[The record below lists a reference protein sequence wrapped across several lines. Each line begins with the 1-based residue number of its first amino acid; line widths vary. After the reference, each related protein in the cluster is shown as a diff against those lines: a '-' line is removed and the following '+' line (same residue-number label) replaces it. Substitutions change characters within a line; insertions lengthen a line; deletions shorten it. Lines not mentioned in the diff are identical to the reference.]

1 MAKRG
6 YKPGKKVRI
15 NGVTE
20 KLIVAGLILCCV
32 VVLVFS
38 TFVVLK
44 SVGRNSLRKHASEV
58 ANTELSTNLNDTL
71 EELEIADEP
80 LELEEGQI
88 LVEGEVYEYNDD
100 IMTFLCMG
108 VDSRSGI
115 EKEKTPGK
123 AGQADAQLLVVV
135 NPRNEEI
142 SVIAINRDTM
152 TDIEIYDTAG
162 MYLEEQNAQIT
173 LQYAYG
179 DGREKSCK
187 LMEQAVS
194 ELFYG
199 IPIHGYGALD
209 MQSIATLNDAVGG
222 VEVTVLEDM
231 TRYRWNWSEGANV
244 VLKGEEALLYIRER
258 DEHSGELGTNIKRVE
273 RQKQYLNNYV
283 LKLKD
288 KMKQDITFPINLLNQ
303 VKKHLVTSLSIDE
316 IAFMADILL
325 GYDFSMENIIS
336 IPGESKMGEKH
347 EEFYIDET
355 ALKQIVI
362 NVFYDKVEQENV
374 VPAD

>member
-20 KLIVAGLILCCV
+20 KLIVAGVILCLV
-32 VVLVFS
+32 VVLFFS
-38 TFVVLK
+38 TFIVLK
-44 SVGRNSLRKHASEV
+44 SVGRNSLKKHANEV
-58 ANTELSTNLNDTL
+58 ANQELSGNLND
-71 EELEIADEP
+71 EIENLDEP

-88 LVEGEVYEYNDD
+88 LVEGKVYEYNDD

-108 VDSRSGI
+108 VDSRNGI

-135 NPRNEEI
+135 NPRKEEI
-142 SVIAINRDTM
+142 NVIAINRDTM

-162 MYLEEQNAQIT
+162 MYLGEEEAQIT

-179 DGREKSCK
+179 NGREKSCQ

-194 ELFYG
+194 KLFYG

-231 TRYRWNWSEGANV
+231 TRHRWNWKEGTNV
-244 VLKGEEALLYIRER
+244 LLKGEEALIYIRER
-258 DEHSGELGTNIKRVE
+258 DSASKELGTNIKRVE

-283 LKLKD
+283 SKLKD
-288 KMKQDITFPINLLNQ
+288 KMKQDVTFPINLLNKM
-303 VKKHLVTSLSIDE
+303 KKHLVTSLSVDE
-316 IAFMADILL
+316 IAYMADTLL

-347 EEFYIDET
+347 EEFYIDDE

-362 NVFYDKVEQENV
+362 DVFYEQVEPEENITV
-374 VPAD
+374 EE

>member
-20 KLIVAGLILCCV
+20 KLIVAGLILCLV
-32 VVLVFS
+32 VVLFFS
-38 TFVVLK
+38 TFIVLK
-44 SVGRNSLRKHASEV
+44 SVGKNSLKKHANEI
-58 ANTELSTNLNDTL
+58 ANQELSGNLND
-71 EELEIADEP
+71 EIENLDEP

-88 LVEGEVYEYNDD
+88 LVEGKVYEYNDD

-108 VDSRSGI
+108 VDSRNGI

-123 AGQADAQLLVVV
+123 AGQADALLMVVV
-135 NPRNEEI
+135 NPRKQDIN
-142 SVIAINRDTM
+142 VIAINRDTM

-162 MYLEEQNAQIT
+162 MYLGEEEGQIT

-179 DGREKSCK
+179 NGREKSCR

-231 TRYRWNWSEGANV
+231 TKYKWDWKEGANV
-244 VLKGEEALLYIRER
+244 LLKGEDALLYIRER

-283 LKLKD
+283 SKLKD
-288 KMKQDITFPINLLNQ
+288 KMKQDITFPISLLNK
-303 VKKHLVTSLSIDE
+303 VKKHLVTSLSADE
-316 IAFMADILL
+316 IAYMADTLL

-336 IPGESKMGEKH
+336 VPGESKMGEKH
-347 EEFYIDET
+347 EEFYIDDA

-362 NVFYDKVEQENV
+362 DVFYEQVSIDEEVVETE
-374 VPAD
+374 

>member
-32 VVLVFS
+32 VVLFFS
-38 TFVVLK
+38 AFVVLK
-44 SVGRNSLRKHASEV
+44 SVGRSSLKKHASEV
-58 ANTELSTNLNDTL
+58 ASTELSTRLNDEI
-71 EELEIADEP
+71 EENMDEP

-123 AGQADAQLLVVV
+123 AGQADALLMVVV
-135 NPRNEEI
+135 NPRKEDIN
-142 SVIAINRDTM
+142 VIAINRDTM

-162 MYLEEQNAQIT
+162 MYLEKENAQIT

-179 DGREKSCK
+179 DGREKSCE
-187 LMEQAVS
+187 LMEQVVS
-194 ELFYG
+194 QLFYG

-231 TRYRWNWSEGANV
+231 TKFKWDWTKGTQV
-244 VLKGEEALLYIRER
+244 HLTGEEALLYIARR
-258 DEHSGELGTNIKRVE
+258 DTGYLGSNIGRVE
-273 RQKQYLNNYV
+273 RQKQYLTAYV
-283 LKLKD
+283 KQLKD
-288 KMKQDITFPINLLNQ
+288 KIKEDVTFPVTLLGEIQKHMITSLNVQEITFL
-303 VKKHLVTSLSIDE
+303 
-316 IAFMADILL
+316 ADTLL
-325 GYDFSMENIIS
+325 GYEFTMDNIIN
-336 IPGESKMGEKH
+336 IPGESKLGEKH
-347 EEFYIDET
+347 EEFYIDDA
-355 ALKQIVI
+355 ALKQIVVD
-362 NVFYDKVEQENV
+362 VFYDKVNQENNNV
-374 VPAD
+374 EADIN

>member
-20 KLIVAGLILCCV
+20 KLIVAGLILCLV
-32 VVLVFS
+32 VVLFFS
-38 TFVVLK
+38 TFIVLK
-44 SVGRNSLRKHASEV
+44 SVGRNSLKKHANEV
-58 ANTELSTNLNDTL
+58 ANQELSGNLND
-71 EELEIADEP
+71 EIENLDEP

-88 LVEGEVYEYNDD
+88 LVEGKVYEYNDD

-108 VDSRSGI
+108 VDSRNGI

-135 NPRNEEI
+135 NPRKEEI
-142 SVIAINRDTM
+142 NVIAINRDTM

-162 MYLEEQNAQIT
+162 MYLGEEEAQIT

-179 DGREKSCK
+179 NGREKSCQ

-194 ELFYG
+194 KLFYG

-209 MQSIATLNDAVGG
+209 MQSIAALNDAVGG

-231 TRYRWNWSEGANV
+231 TRHRWNWKEGTNV
-244 VLKGEEALLYIRER
+244 LLKGEEALIYIRER
-258 DEHSGELGTNIKRVE
+258 DSASKELGTNIKRVE

-283 LKLKD
+283 SKLKD
-288 KMKQDITFPINLLNQ
+288 KMKQDITFPINLLNK
-303 VKKHLVTSLSIDE
+303 VKKHFVTSLSVDE
-316 IAFMADILL
+316 IAYMADTLL

-347 EEFYIDET
+347 EEFYIDDE

-362 NVFYDKVEQENV
+362 DVFYEQVEPEENITV
-374 VPAD
+374 EE

>member
-15 NGVTE
+15 NSVTE

-44 SVGRNSLRKHASEV
+44 SVGRNSLKKHASEV
-58 ANTELSTNLNDTL
+58 ANTELSTNLSDTL
-71 EELEIADEP
+71 EELEITEEP

-108 VDSRSGI
+108 VDSRNGI

-123 AGQADAQLLVVV
+123 AGQADALLMVVV
-135 NPRNEEI
+135 NPRTEEI
-142 SVIAINRDTM
+142 NVIAINRDTM
-152 TDIEIYDTAG
+152 TDIEVYDTAG
-162 MYLEEQNAQIT
+162 MYLEEEKAQIT

-179 DGREKSCK
+179 DGREKSCE

-209 MQSIATLNDAVGG
+209 MQSIATLNDAVDG

-231 TRYRWNWSEGANV
+231 TKYRWNWSEEANV
-244 VLKGEEALLYIRER
+244 VLKGEEALIYIRER
-258 DEHSGELGTNIKRVE
+258 DSASKELGTNIKRVE

-288 KMKQDITFPINLLNQ
+288 KMKQDITFPINLLSQ
-303 VKKHLVTSLSIDE
+303 VKKHLVTSLSVDE
-316 IAFMADILL
+316 IAFMADTLL
-325 GYDFSMENIIS
+325 RYDFSMENIIS

-362 NVFYDKVEQENV
+362 DVFYDKVERENV

>member
-20 KLIVAGLILCCV
+20 KLIVAGLILCLV
-32 VVLVFS
+32 VVLFFS
-38 TFVVLK
+38 TFIVLK
-44 SVGRNSLRKHASEV
+44 SVGRNSLKKHANEV
-58 ANTELSTNLNDTL
+58 ANQELSGNLNDEIETL
-71 EELEIADEP
+71 DEP

-88 LVEGEVYEYNDD
+88 LVEGKVYEYNDD

-108 VDSRSGI
+108 VDSRNGI

-135 NPRNEEI
+135 NPRKEEI
-142 SVIAINRDTM
+142 NVIAINRDTM

-162 MYLEEQNAQIT
+162 MYLGEEEAQIT

-179 DGREKSCK
+179 NGREKSCQ

-194 ELFYG
+194 KLFYG

-231 TRYRWNWSEGANV
+231 TKYKWDWKEGAD
-244 VLKGEEALLYIRER
+244 VLLEGEDALLYIRER
-258 DEHSGELGTNIKRVE
+258 DEHSGELGTNVKRVE

-283 LKLKD
+283 SKLKD
-288 KMKQDITFPINLLNQ
+288 KMKQDITFPINLLNK
-303 VKKHLVTSLSIDE
+303 VKKHLVTSLSVDE
-316 IAFMADILL
+316 IAFMADTLL

-347 EEFYIDET
+347 EEFYIDDE

-362 NVFYDKVEQENV
+362 DVFYEQVEQKENV
-374 VPAD
+374 TVAE

>member
-20 KLIVAGLILCCV
+20 KLIVAGLILCLV
-32 VVLVFS
+32 VVLFFS
-38 TFVVLK
+38 TFIVLK
-44 SVGRNSLRKHASEV
+44 SVGRNSLKKHANEV
-58 ANTELSTNLNDTL
+58 ANQELSGNLND
-71 EELEIADEP
+71 EIENLDEP

-88 LVEGEVYEYNDD
+88 LVEGKVYEYNDD

-108 VDSRSGI
+108 VDSRNGI

-135 NPRNEEI
+135 NPRKEEI
-142 SVIAINRDTM
+142 NVIAINRDTM

-162 MYLEEQNAQIT
+162 MYLGEEEAQIT

-179 DGREKSCK
+179 NGREKSCQ

-194 ELFYG
+194 KLFYG

-231 TRYRWNWSEGANV
+231 TRHRWNWKEGTNV
-244 VLKGEEALLYIRER
+244 LLKGEEALIYIRER
-258 DEHSGELGTNIKRVE
+258 DSASKELGTNIKRVE

-283 LKLKD
+283 SKLKD
-288 KMKQDITFPINLLNQ
+288 KMKQDVTFPINLLNKM
-303 VKKHLVTSLSIDE
+303 KKHLVTSLSVDE
-316 IAFMADILL
+316 IAFMADTLL

-347 EEFYIDET
+347 EEFYIDDA

-362 NVFYDKVEQENV
+362 DVFYEQVETEENITV
-374 VPAD
+374 EE

>member
-6 YKPGKKVRI
+6 YRPGKKVRI
-15 NGVTE
+15 NSVTE

-58 ANTELSTNLNDTL
+58 ANTELSTNLND
-71 EELEIADEP
+71 ELEMIDEP

-88 LVEGEVYEYNDD
+88 LVEGEVYGYNDD

-123 AGQADAQLLVVV
+123 AGQADALLMVVV
-135 NPRNEEI
+135 NPRKEEI
-142 SVIAINRDTM
+142 NVIAINRDTM

-162 MYLEEQNAQIT
+162 MYLEEQKAQIT

-231 TRYRWNWSEGANV
+231 TKFKWDWTKGTQVYLN
-244 VLKGEEALLYIRER
+244 GEEALLYIARR
-258 DEHSGELGTNIKRVE
+258 DTRHLGSNIGRVE
-273 RQKQYLNNYV
+273 RQKQYLTAYV
-283 LKLKD
+283 KQLKNKIRED
-288 KMKQDITFPINLLNQ
+288 VTFPVALLGQ
-303 VKKHLVTSLSIDE
+303 VQKHMVTSLTMQE
-316 IAFMADILL
+316 ITYLADTLL

-336 IPGESKMGEKH
+336 IPGESKLGEKH
-347 EEFYIDET
+347 EEFYIDDA

-362 NVFYDKVEQENV
+362 DVFYDKVEKKVSETV
-374 VPAD
+374 TDTASK

>member
-15 NGVTE
+15 NGITE

-32 VVLVFS
+32 VVLFFS
-38 TFVVLK
+38 AFVVLK
-44 SVGRNSLRKHASEV
+44 SVGRSSLKKHASEV
-58 ANTELSTNLNDTL
+58 ASTELSTRLNDEI
-71 EELEIADEP
+71 EENMDEP

-123 AGQADAQLLVVV
+123 AGQADALLMVVV
-135 NPRNEEI
+135 NPREEDI
-142 SVIAINRDTM
+142 NVIAINRDTM
-152 TDIEIYDTAG
+152 TDIDIYDTAG
-162 MYLEEQNAQIT
+162 MYLEEETAQIT

-179 DGREKSCK
+179 DGREKSCE

-194 ELFYG
+194 QLFYG

-231 TRYRWNWSEGANV
+231 TRHRWDWQEGANIL
-244 VLKGEEALLYIRER
+244 LKGEDALLYIRER
-258 DEHSGELGTNIKRVE
+258 DEDTGELGTNIRRVE
-273 RQKQYLNNYV
+273 RQKQYLSNYI

-288 KMKQDITFPINLLNQ
+288 KMQKDITFPITLLNQ
-303 VKKHLVTSLSIDE
+303 VKKHLITSLSVDE
-316 IAFMADILL
+316 IAFMADTLL
-325 GYDFSMENIIS
+325 GYEFSMENIIS
-336 IPGESKMGEKH
+336 IPGETMMGEKH
-347 EEFYIDET
+347 EEFYIDDA
-355 ALKQIVI
+355 ALKQIVVE
-362 NVFYDKVEQENV
+362 VFYDKVVQTETDAEMQ
-374 VPAD
+374 